1 MYQVLSD
8 ISFGSTLGLVVEPD
22 DRARV
27 ASASGKPWNIVTCL
41 FITLDEYMNF
51 RRKENRHHHA
61 PVITIFVYHVVYI
74 NVSHRLYGDSY
85 DDYARLRGPRHTFG
99 GD

>member
-27 ASASGKPWNIVTCL
+27 VSASGKPWNIVSCL

-51 RRKENRHHHA
+51 RRKENRHHHT
-61 PVITIFVYHVVYI
+61 PVITIFVYHVVYMAI
-74 NVSHRLYGDSY
+74 RTMIM
-85 DDYARLRGPRHTFG
+85 RGYVDPATRVAGTKT
-99 GD
+99 